1 MRGTAV
7 IAVRSRRGGGGTD
20 ARTGPADAAEVTHTV
35 RMSGAPGPDGR
46 HDDLD
51 ADELEGLALLVP
63 DDARSLDEDRRAYYL
78 ELRTRADGRTR
89 APRRTLLRRMPA
101 PVLVFV
107 VLAVFALIGSG
118 LAALTPHGGT
128 VGGFSTPLATSPA
141 AAPGQV
147 GGLLPTGTV
156 TINGQRIDTRAM
168 RPAVLALVPDSCG
181 NCAPILFELLKQ
193 TSAAGL
199 RLVLV
204 GSSSQTDRL
213 AAFNGDTLEGTA
225 LVAVDADGTLASTFD
240 AVGVTA
246 VLVHSDGIVGD
257 IALDLTPNLRLE
269 GALAGLGQ
277 PGAPSVKA

>member
-1 MRGTAV
+1 
-7 IAVRSRRGGGGTD
+7 
-20 ARTGPADAAEVTHTV
+20 
-35 RMSGAPGPDGR
+35 MSGASGRVPDPEGR

-63 DDARSLDEDRRAYYL
+63 DDARALDEDRRAYYL
-78 ELRTRADGRTR
+78 ELRTRADGRDR
-89 APRRTLLRRMPA
+89 APRAGLLRRVPP

-107 VLAVFALIGSG
+107 VLAVFALVGSG

-141 AAPGQV
+141 GAPGQV

-156 TINGQRIDTRAM
+156 SINGQRIDTRLM
-168 RPAVLALVPDSCG
+168 RPAVLALVPDSCSD
-181 NCAPILFELLKQ
+181 CAPVLFALLKQ

-204 GSSSQTDRL
+204 GSSGQTDRL
-213 AAFNGDTLEGTA
+213 AAVNGDILEGTA
-225 LVAVDADGTLASTFD
+225 LVAVDADNTLTSTFD

-257 IALDLTPNLRLE
+257 VARDLTSNLRLE